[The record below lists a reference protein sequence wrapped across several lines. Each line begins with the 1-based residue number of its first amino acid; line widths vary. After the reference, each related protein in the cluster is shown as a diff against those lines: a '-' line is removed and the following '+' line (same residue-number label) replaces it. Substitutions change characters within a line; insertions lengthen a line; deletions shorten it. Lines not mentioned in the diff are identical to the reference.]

1 MCWERLAYSRHCCRA
16 VLAGMLGFLTL
27 PRWAFRALSGGWAC
41 AIGDEHGKCY
51 GDCQGGQWRRVSGGA
66 LTGPAGVLVTGC
78 CGAFI
83 VPTGLGQ
90 VYPPVCWIRDAPGL
104 RFLLG
109 LFGEAGGLPWCCA
122 VCEVISGGG
131 PKVWWH
137 RQTGGL

>member
-1 MCWERLAYSRHCCRA
+1 MSMESA
-16 VLAGMLGFLTL
+16 
-27 PRWAFRALSGGWAC
+27 P
-41 AIGDEHGKCY
+41 AIAR
-51 GDCQGGQWRRVSGGA
+51 GGQWRRVSGGA

-109 LFGEAGGLPWCCA
+109 LFGEAGGCLGA
-122 VCEVISGGG
+122 VPCVRLFPGEAPKFGGIG
-131 PKVWWH
+131 RRGGFKCH
-137 RQTGGL
+137 RA